1 MEQQGER
8 TDDSDSVVGA
18 VTFETSI
25 LLENILRK
33 WNEYKIAIFSSSIVS
48 SHNLPILEWFL
59 QILSSKYQ
67 YHEDNIL
74 KEIPVKWR

>member
-1 MEQQGER
+1 MSLACQGFRAKKADICNSRLEQQGER

-48 SHNLPILEWFL
+48 SHNLPILE
-59 QILSSKYQ
+59 
-67 YHEDNIL
+67 
-74 KEIPVKWR
+74 